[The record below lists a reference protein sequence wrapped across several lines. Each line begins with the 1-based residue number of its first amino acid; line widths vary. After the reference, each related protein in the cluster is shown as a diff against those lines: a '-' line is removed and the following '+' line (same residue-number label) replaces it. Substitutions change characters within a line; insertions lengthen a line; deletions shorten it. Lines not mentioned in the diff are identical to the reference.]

1 MLRPAKVAR
10 RVADAKDAVSGRPR
24 VRGTPSSMAI
34 LPFAKHPVR
43 VKKLWKDRETLKK
56 EEIRLHTL
64 TRGPCYD
71 VSEEHA
77 QVRVDIG
84 HHRMHHRLLV
94 VYTVVRTME
103 PKT

>member
-1 MLRPAKVAR
+1 MSKI
-10 RVADAKDAVSGRPR
+10 AVSGRPR

-64 TRGPCYD
+64 TRGPRYD
-71 VSEEHA
+71 VSTGSA
-77 QVRVDIG
+77 SARGGAG
-84 HHRMHHRLLV
+84 HLDLPGTDAIHC
-94 VYTVVRTME
+94 E
-103 PKT
+103 F

>member
-1 MLRPAKVAR
+1 MRPAKVAR
-10 RVADAKDAVSGRPR
+10 LVADAKIAVSGRPR

-64 TRGPCYD
+64 TRGPRYD
-71 VSEEHA
+71 VSGHA
-77 QVRVDIG
+77 LLQYYCVPVVQKYVRATRGRSPYYV
-84 HHRMHHRLLV
+84 LCW
-94 VYTVVRTME
+94 
-103 PKT
+103 

>member
-1 MLRPAKVAR
+1 MRPAKVAR
-10 RVADAKDAVSGRPR
+10 LVADAKIAVSGRPR

-64 TRGPCYD
+64 TRGPRYD
-71 VSEEHA
+71 V
-77 QVRVDIG
+77 
-84 HHRMHHRLLV
+84 
-94 VYTVVRTME
+94 TVSVSVLDFTL
-103 PKT
+103 

>member
-1 MLRPAKVAR
+1 MRPAKVAR
-10 RVADAKDAVSGRPR
+10 LVADAKIAVGGRPR

-64 TRGPCYD
+64 TRGPRYD
-71 VSEEHA
+71 VAEDRAPSTEVGERRA
-77 QVRVDIG
+77 
-84 HHRMHHRLLV
+84 HHVLSRITFVIFLSVFLA
-94 VYTVVRTME
+94 
-103 PKT
+103 